1 MVRISSIDIFNIA
14 NSSMQKSNTEIAKT
28 QQQLSSGQR
37 VLTPSDDPVASLK
50 IMELDN
56 ELSRIDQYNKN
67 IDSAENTLQQTEGLI
82 DGVIDIIQ
90 RVRELTIQAGNT
102 GVNTSAQYDAL
113 ANEVEGRLEELLNIS
128 NSRDAN
134 GDFVFSG
141 FKGEIQ
147 PFSGNAEDGFE
158 YHGDDGQRRVKTA
171 NNSTLAVSNSG
182 RDVFLDIPSANNTV
196 FGYASESN
204 QGEVSISVPQ
214 VVDQTSYDA
223 FYPEDFVIRFNAVGD
238 VSPPRMTYTVTE
250 RSTGNVIVEQQNYNQ
265 GEKITIQGV
274 SLNMVGNPATG
285 DTVVVESS
293 NKQDLMTT
301 LANLV
306 NAMRGV
312 KDNQSGKQE
321 ITKVVADTLN
331 NLNNAQV
338 KMLGVMSSLGARQN
352 SLQTTRE
359 LHIDSE
365 LYSRQALAD
374 LRDLDYAEAST
385 RLAMQT
391 MILEA
396 AQASFVRV
404 TSLSLFDRL

>member
-274 SLNMVGNPATG
+274 SLNMIGNPATG

>member
-274 SLNMVGNPATG
+274 SLNMIGNPATG

-396 AQASFVRV
+396 AQATFVRV

>member
-50 IMELDN
+50 IMELDD

-67 IDSAENTLQQTEGLI
+67 IDSAENTLQQTEGLL
-82 DGVIDIIQ
+82 DGVVDIIQ
-90 RVRELTIQAGNT
+90 RVRELSIQAGNT
-102 GVNTSAQYDAL
+102 AVNTKAQYDAI
-113 ANEVEGRLEELLNIS
+113 ANEMEGRLDELLNIS

-147 PFSGNAEDGFE
+147 PFSGNADDGFT

-171 NNSTLAVSNSG
+171 NNSSIAVSNSG

-196 FGYASESN
+196 FGYASPSN
-204 QGEVSISVPQ
+204 RGDLSLSVPK
-214 VVDQTSYDA
+214 VVDQEAYDA
-223 FYPEDFVIRFNAVGD
+223 FYPEDMVIRFNNVND
-238 VSPPRMTYTVTE
+238 VNPPRMTYTVTE
-250 RSTGNVIVEQQNYNQ
+250 RSTGNVLAEQVDYVEGRQ
-265 GEKITIQGV
+265 ILVQGV
-274 SLNMVGNPATG
+274 ALNVVGKPSVG

-306 NAMRGV
+306 TAMRNV
-312 KDNQSGKQE
+312 TDTENGKKE
-321 ITKVVADTLN
+321 IAAVVADTLN
-331 NLNNAQV
+331 NLNNAQTKV
-338 KMLGVMSSLGARQN
+338 LGVMSSLGARQN
-352 SLQTTRE
+352 TLQTTRE

-365 LYSRQALAD
+365 LYSRQALSD

-385 RLAMQT
+385 RLSMQT
-391 MILEA
+391 MILQA

>member
-274 SLNMVGNPATG
+274 SLNMIGNPATG

-352 SLQTTRE
+352 TLQTTRE

>member
-352 SLQTTRE
+352 TLQTTRE